1 MIVNT
6 AYIYMG
12 NGGAPVN
19 PNLWQDGVSNY
30 PVVFTNGSSIS
41 ADGVALPKDG
51 GAATF
56 SELRL
61 TDFNSLAISRDP
73 NAMLFSNLTVSVEF
87 FNSSWQLLGTETATF
102 SRSVSTQTVNIP
114 VSAKIKN
121 AKIKM
126 TNTWK
131 NNPITL
137 VSALLS

>member
-12 NGGAPVN
+12 NGGGPVN

-30 PVVFTNGSSIS
+30 PVVFTNSSIS
-41 ADGVALPKDG
+41 ADGLKLTKNG

-56 SELRL
+56 SKLQL
-61 TDFNSLAISRDP
+61 TSFNSLTISRDP
-73 NAMLFSNLTVSVEF
+73 NVMLFANLNITIEF
-87 FNSSWQLLGTETATF
+87 FNSADQLIGTETATF
-102 SRSVSTQTVNIP
+102 SRSVVTQTVNIP
-114 VSAKIKN
+114 SAAKIQN
-121 AKIKM
+121 AKIRM

-131 NNPITL
+131 NTDITL

>member
-12 NGGAPVN
+12 NGVAPVN

-30 PVVFTNGSSIS
+30 PVEFNNSSIS
-41 ADGVALPKDG
+41 SKGVNLTKNG

-61 TDFNSLAISRDP
+61 TDFNSLTISRPDDYTSLV
-73 NAMLFSNLTVSVEF
+73 NIRVAIEF
-87 FNSSWQLLGTETATF
+87 FNSSDQLLGTENARFET
-102 SRSVSTQTVNIP
+102 SVKAVTVNIP
-114 VSAKIKN
+114 SSAKIRK
-121 AKIKM
+121 AKIRM
-126 TNTWK
+126 TNTNT
-131 NNPITL
+131 NNAITL

>member
-12 NGGAPVN
+12 GGGAPVN

-30 PVVFTNGSSIS
+30 PVEFAKGSSIS
-41 ADGVALPKDG
+41 SNGLKLEKDG

-61 TDFNSLAISRDP
+61 TDFNSLTISRNQD
-73 NAMLFSNLTVSVEF
+73 ALLFYNPAITIEF
-87 FNSSWQLLGTETATF
+87 FNRAGQLLGTETATF
-102 SRSVSTQTVNIP
+102 SRSVVTQTVNIP
-114 VSAKIKN
+114 SAAKIQN
-121 AKIKM
+121 AKIRM

>member
-12 NGGAPVN
+12 RGGAPVN

-41 ADGVALPKDG
+41 SVGLSLPKDS

-61 TDFNSLAISRDP
+61 TDFNSLTISRNPDEP
-73 NAMLFSNLTVSVEF
+73 LFSNLNITIEF
-87 FNSSWQLLGTETATF
+87 FNSEGQLIGTETATF
-102 SRSVSTQTVNIP
+102 SKTVKTKTVNIP
-114 VSAKIKN
+114 SSAKMQN
-121 AKIKM
+121 AKIRMKN
-126 TNTWK
+126 TNLIYT
-131 NNPITL
+131 ITL